1 MFRSIRIAPFCVAVV
16 LAGALAGCGA
26 KDGASKSPSQVAVK
40 VNKEEISVHQINDL
54 LARGGNIPQD
64 QIKNATAAAVER
76 LISQELLLQQ
86 AKEHKL
92 DRDPRVL
99 QMLEFSRREIL
110 ARAYGDQVAGAAPRP
125 TDAQI
130 SAFYNENPALFAK
143 RRVFSLQEINITAP
157 AERIEE
163 IQERL
168 KNRSSLQQLMDWLK
182 EKGIQFAVSAGTKA
196 AEQLPAEVL
205 KNIAQ
210 MNPGQAFATRT
221 PTGVVLVSIGGVRDE
236 PIDRVRAKPFI
247 ENYLFGQA
255 RSEKVKE
262 EIKRL
267 REAASIE
274 YIGDFAPPAAPAAAD
289 AQTVA
294 PEGQGQEAVPAAKPE
309 DDKDGEDAVRSIIE
323 QGAAKLR

>member
-16 LAGALAGCGA
+16 LAGALAGCSA

-40 VNKEEISVHQINDL
+40 VNKEEISVHQINGL
-54 LARGGNIPQD
+54 LARGGNVPQD

-110 ARAYGDQVAGAAPRP
+110 ARAYGDQVAGAAPHP

-143 RRVFSLQEINITAP
+143 RRVFNLQEINITAP

-163 IQERL
+163 IQTRL
-168 KNRSSLQQLMDWLK
+168 ESRGSLQQLVDWLK
-182 EKGIQFAVSAGTKA
+182 EEGIQFAVSAGTKA

-221 PTGVVLVSIGGVRDE
+221 PTGVVLVSIGSVRDE

-274 YIGDFAPPAAPAAAD
+274 YVGDFAPPAAVAAD
-289 AQTVA
+289 AQTAA
-294 PEGQGQEAVPAAKPE
+294 PEGQEAAAAVKPE

>member
-1 MFRSIRIAPFCVAVV
+1 M
-16 LAGALAGCGA
+16 
-26 KDGASKSPSQVAVK
+26 
-40 VNKEEISVHQINDL
+40 
-54 LARGGNIPQD
+54 
-64 QIKNATAAAVER
+64 
-76 LISQELLLQQ
+76 QQ